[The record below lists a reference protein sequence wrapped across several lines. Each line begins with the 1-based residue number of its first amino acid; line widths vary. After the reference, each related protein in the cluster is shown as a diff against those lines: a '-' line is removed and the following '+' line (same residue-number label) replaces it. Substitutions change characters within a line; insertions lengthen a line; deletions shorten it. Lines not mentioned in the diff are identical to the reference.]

1 MKKQQQ
7 LLSRLQTLVH
17 NSNVDSTTT
26 HEVMDYFLKRL
37 SSTQAANRALA
48 TKVLFSL
55 LLSLTMNKQV
65 LTSLDILITL
75 QPCHKT
81 LY

>member
-17 NSNVDSTTT
+17 DTNTDSSTT

-37 SSTQAANRALA
+37 SSTQASNRALA
-48 TKVLFSL
+48 TKVCYFVA
-55 LLSLTMNKQV
+55 LSAEDV
-65 LTSLDILITL
+65 GRG
-75 QPCHKT
+75 C
-81 LY
+81 